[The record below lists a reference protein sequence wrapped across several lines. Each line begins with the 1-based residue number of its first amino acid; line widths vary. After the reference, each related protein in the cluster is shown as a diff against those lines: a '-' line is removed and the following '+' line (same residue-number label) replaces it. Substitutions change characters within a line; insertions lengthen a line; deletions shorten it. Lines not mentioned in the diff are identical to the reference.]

1 MIHTHSSI
9 LSQRV
14 QWVSNLLAQ
23 EGRYGVVS
31 QMSRSHDVSRQT
43 LYTWKRKGQAALEG
57 ALARKQEP
65 MESDQQLERAI
76 LTLLVEG
83 HASYRGI
90 QRCLWMLLGM
100 QVSVGKIA
108 AVVQQTGERAQDWMS
123 HHAPETLRAL
133 ALDELY
139 GSQHGQAYQSA
150 GRRPQWGGMGEYQS
164 CRSGWGELDEAH
176 VADAGA
182 RHPLADH
189 GETMGGAPLRRPS
202 AP

>member
-1 MIHTHSSI
+1 MLHTHSSTP
-9 LSQRV
+9 SQRV
-14 QWVSNLLAQ
+14 QWVSELLAQ

-43 LYTWKRKGQAALEG
+43 LYTWKGKGQAALEG

-65 MESDQQLERAI
+65 AGSDQPLERAI

-90 QRCLWMLLGM
+90 QRCLWMLLGV

-108 AVVQQTGERAQDWMS
+108 AVIQQAGERAQDWMS
-123 HHAPETLRAL
+123 RHAPQRRRDL

-150 GRRPQWGGMGEYQS
+150 GRRPQWGGLGEYQS
-164 CRSGWGELDEAH
+164 DWSGRGELDEAR

-182 RHPLADH
+182 GHPLADH
-189 GETMGGAPLRRPS
+189 CQ
-202 AP
+202 